1 MAEVITLDDAFKAR
15 LIETL
20 ERAAEKLDI
29 ADRIID
35 DYQGED
41 LDSSTEPF
49 SQNVGTDCLTLARTL
64 EHL

>member
-1 MAEVITLDDAFKAR
+1 MNDALKTC

-29 ADRIID
+29 ADGIID
-35 DYQGED
+35 NYQGED

-49 SQNVGTDCLTLARTL
+49 SQNVGTDCLTLIRDL
-64 EHL
+64 ERL

>member
-1 MAEVITLDDAFKAR
+1 MDDAFKTR

-29 ADRIID
+29 ADGIID

-41 LDSSTEPF
+41 LGSSTEPF
-49 SQNVGTDCLTLARTL
+49 SQNVGRDCLTLVTEL
-64 EHL
+64 ERL

>member
-1 MAEVITLDDAFKAR
+1 MAEVILNDALKTR

-29 ADRIID
+29 ADGIID

-49 SQNVGTDCLTLARTL
+49 SQGVGITCLTLAKDPERL
-64 EHL
+64 